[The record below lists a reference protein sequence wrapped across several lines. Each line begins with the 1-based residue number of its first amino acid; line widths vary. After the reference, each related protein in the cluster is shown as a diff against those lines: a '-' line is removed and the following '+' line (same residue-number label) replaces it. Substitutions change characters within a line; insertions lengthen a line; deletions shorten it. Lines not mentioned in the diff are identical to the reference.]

1 MPIITTYAPGKI
13 ILSGE
18 YAMLFGEP
26 GIALPWKKGITATFD
41 VSQAASLN
49 IVWKG
54 NGNPKICIPYIQKIV
69 NLIDPKITG
78 TLIISSDMPIGKGMG
93 SSTAM
98 VIAVTRA
105 LLGPDCKIQA
115 LTIED
120 QINPGHSGM
129 DFAVIWENEP
139 IIFTRGSAPNK
150 FLSNF
155 QMQDMYL
162 IDTGMPDQTTPEL
175 VAWVKGR
182 SEQLKPIFQE
192 IGNCTK
198 SLLVGEPLYQVM
210 RRHHQAQIALGVVPD
225 NVQKFIKEIEVLGG
239 SGKIIGAGGKTG
251 GGGTMLSLGIA
262 KEPLKK
268 LVQKFSFSFVS

>member
-49 IVWKG
+49 VVWKG

-78 TLIISSDMPIGKGMG
+78 TLTISSDMPIGKGMG

-210 RRHHQAQIALGVVPD
+210 CRHHQAQIALGVVPD